1 MPGVVRHVAPF
12 VGLWRP
18 IRGGDKV
25 DHPVVSAQEA
35 LFRGADGLEHRTPCM
50 RGHVGLGVHRAT
62 VGDEDRRQIRRCAD
76 GGQSVLELDLQQDI
90 RFRAWRP
97 LLSVFSWRP
106 RGGARA
112 RAGGK
117 QAGGRASGGRGA
129 PGGAILLVLL
139 LLLNLQPDERSLKR
153 KRRSDGLVAA
163 ARPHKRR
170 YLRGDHHVVPGGLC
184 TCLQRRQCGGFAC
197 TRPTRQRN
205 RD

>member
-35 LFRGADGLEHRTPCM
+35 LFRGTDGLEHRTPNG

-90 RFRAWRP
+90 R
-97 LLSVFSWRP
+97 S
-106 RGGARA
+106 
-112 RAGGK
+112 RAGG
-117 QAGGRASGGRGA
+117 
-129 PGGAILLVLL
+129 VL
-139 LLLNLQPDERSLKR
+139 
-153 KRRSDGLVAA
+153 
-163 ARPHKRR
+163 
-170 YLRGDHHVVPGGLC
+170 
-184 TCLQRRQCGGFAC
+184 T
-197 TRPTRQRN
+197 
-205 RD
+205 